1 MSKTIQIEL
10 PEGVS
15 EEDVKI
21 EFVSKEK
28 PKPTLWVP
36 DASDKYYF
44 IDSDGKSV
52 GTTILGTEK
61 QRRRAATYNAYPS
74 RKLVDK
80 AADYLAP
87 LRMLVRTALEIDPDF
102 EPDWTDSEQEKFY
115 LYRLRGE
122 YGVTSTRFFKSDYS
136 TPVVSTR
143 KKAEQWLELVKAEEA
158 ER

>member
-15 EEDVKI
+15 ESDVKI
-21 EFVSKEK
+21 EFVQK
-28 PKPTLWVP
+28 PKLWVP

-44 IDSDGKSV
+44 IDSDGESV
-52 GTTILGTEK
+52 GTPIIGTK
-61 QRRRAATYNAYPS
+61 MQRRRVATYNAYPS

-102 EPDWTDSEQEKFY
+102 EPDWYDASQKKFCLYKLEGNWAIDSF
-115 LYRLRGE
+115 L
-122 YGVTSTRFFKSDYS
+122 SSDYHA
-136 TPVVSTR
+136 PVVSTE